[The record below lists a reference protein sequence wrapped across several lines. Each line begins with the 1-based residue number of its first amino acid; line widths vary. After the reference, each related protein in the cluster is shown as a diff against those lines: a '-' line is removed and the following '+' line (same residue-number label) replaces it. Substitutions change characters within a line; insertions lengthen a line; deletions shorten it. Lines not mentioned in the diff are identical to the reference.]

1 MNDCSEKI
9 VNIIQFIHVLYV
21 IIRKRKNAKKRV
33 GTLIQNKVK
42 QTVYILIHPLTFLL
56 PMQERSQGNKFLQN

>member
-1 MNDCSEKI
+1 MNDCNEKI

>member
-1 MNDCSEKI
+1 MNDCNEKI

-33 GTLIQNKVK
+33 GTLIQNKVE